1 VLLSAMDPSFDLTSL
16 DEGDTTWS
24 HWSYRDIS
32 KIMREV
38 VRTTKSGSPYTRA
51 LLADYAD
58 FAETLDGLCKRTA
71 ETTQA
76 DFLKL
81 LTPETANEL
90 TGAHIHDLVYK
101 LAFQH
106 LTLELD
112 QKLTIHGHLPTPSKG
127 KWQDCANRDIWT
139 GTNFTNSQGLC
150 DVKIL
155 LRGSDNPLALGVQ
168 LQHRSLR
175 LVLESTKDGNLEPT
189 ALRVLQSGFWFDF
202 SPGLH
207 GVGSIEYPKRGAE
220 DFNRFGNKFLYRSR
234 NLGHKGKEVMT
245 CSEIADVLL
254 RFIEHGYK
262 YRERIAEVCFG
273 N

>member
-1 VLLSAMDPSFDLTSL
+1 MIWCTTQLDALQQSPLYHLSLGSKELFHSNFLAWAFCEFGDSAFDAIQNHFGLQLGRVADPRKNVSREHLNLDLAVEFDNGLLLVIENKVKSLPDRSQLERYGAKVKKKRPQGRVLFVLLSAMDPSFDLTSL

-106 LTLELD
+106 
-112 QKLTIHGHLPTPSKG
+112 
-127 KWQDCANRDIWT
+127 
-139 GTNFTNSQGLC
+139 
-150 DVKIL
+150 
-155 LRGSDNPLALGVQ
+155 RGGPQISDNM
-168 LQHRSLR
+168 LR
-175 LVLESTKDGNLEPT
+175 WLPIL
-189 ALRVLQSGFWFDF
+189 
-202 SPGLH
+202 
-207 GVGSIEYPKRGAE
+207 
-220 DFNRFGNKFLYRSR
+220 
-234 NLGHKGKEVMT
+234 
-245 CSEIADVLL
+245 
-254 RFIEHGYK
+254 
-262 YRERIAEVCFG
+262 
-273 N
+273 